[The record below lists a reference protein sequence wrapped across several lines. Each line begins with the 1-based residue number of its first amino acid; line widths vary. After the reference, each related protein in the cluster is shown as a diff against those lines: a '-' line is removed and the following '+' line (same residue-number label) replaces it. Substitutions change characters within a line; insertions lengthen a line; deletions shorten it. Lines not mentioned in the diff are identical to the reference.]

1 MSTNPFTAATNSC
14 EYNLLRWG
22 SQGIVLFSLIF
33 FCLNPHF
40 AVFLCL
46 RHMNKGCVCKCEY
59 VFNIQRLIRWENS
72 LRAHW
77 LLLTTWP
84 VNQEMLTVNSI
95 LAHHLANYPWVFW
108 LMCKRI
114 RVCVLVPRLLFI
126 FYNPPGAVSSFAST
140 SARWLLDETHLGLKW
155 KCREK
160 RKHKDWREIRD
171 NLEKKVTL
179 SGCCSHFIGLN
190 IKSRKGALR
199 SFGELILFSCL
210 NQPH

>member
-46 RHMNKGCVCKCEY
+46 RHMNKGCVCKCEC

-126 FYNPPGAVSSFAST
+126 FYNPPPEPSRLSHPLQQGGCLTRRIWDWSE
-140 SARWLLDETHLGLKW
+140 SAARKENTRTEEKSGTNWKTKLLYLD
-155 KCREK
+155 
-160 RKHKDWREIRD
+160 
-171 NLEKKVTL
+171 VVP
-179 SGCCSHFIGLN
+179 
-190 IKSRKGALR
+190 
-199 SFGELILFSCL
+199 IL
-210 NQPH
+210 